1 MNEQNYFL
9 IGNNQHI
16 FETATQLGRIFPN
29 QFDYVRKNPFIECTN
44 SIFLQS
50 LAQYYFLDDF
60 SEYDVLNNLFPDYN
74 DDFRRGLLKKM
85 KSLRQI
91 PERLLIEDIASY
103 LGISITQFGDKLES
117 QILLDVLI
125 DDENRKLFD
134 TSSLKNNLLMT
145 THSSKGLASDT
156 VVIFVEYLIDR
167 YKHELK
173 FEDHYV
179 AITRAK
185 SKVILIDNE
194 TNYASE
200 INRLLS
206 NNNGNFSFED
216 FIERR
221 NL

>member
-1 MNEQNYFL
+1 M
-9 IGNNQHI
+9 
-16 FETATQLGRIFPN
+16 
-29 QFDYVRKNPFIECTN
+29 
-44 SIFLQS
+44 
-50 LAQYYFLDDF
+50 AQYYFVEDF

-74 DDFRRGLLKKM
+74 DDFRRGLLKKL
-85 KSLRQI
+85 KNLRQN

-145 THSSKGLASDT
+145 THSSKGLAADT

-167 YKHELK
+167 KQGLK

-185 SKVILIDNE
+185 SKVIIIDNQ
-194 TNYASE
+194 TIYIDE

-206 NNNGNFSFED
+206 NNNEKFSFED

-221 NL
+221 YI

>member
-1 MNEQNYFL
+1 MIL
-9 IGNNQHI
+9 
-16 FETATQLGRIFPN
+16 FPN

-60 SEYDVLNNLFPDYN
+60 SEYDVLNNLFSDYN
-74 DDFRRGLLKKM
+74 DDFRRGLLKKL
-85 KSLRQI
+85 KNLRQN

-145 THSSKGLASDT
+145 THSSKGLAADT

-167 YKHELK
+167 KQGLK

-185 SKVILIDNE
+185 SKVIIIDNQ
-194 TNYASE
+194 TIYIDE

-206 NNNGNFSFED
+206 NNNEKFSFED

-221 NL
+221 YI